1 MNFATALNQE
11 SRLTYTENGATAHNT
26 TGTAVLDLFATIGA
40 LRSAD
45 ETRIHTLFA
54 EAYMEDPLLATKCLF
69 YARDIRGGL
78 GERKTFRILL
88 KYAAIH
94 HPESI
99 RPNISLI
106 PFYGRYDDWYELIGT
121 PLEDDM
127 WKIMKHDF
135 EEDLEDMMVHHRPVS
150 LLAKWMKTADASSKT
165 TRQLGILTAKKLGLS
180 VYDYKRKVRAL
191 RRYLDVTEIKMT
203 ERNWDQINYPAVP
216 SRAMLI
222 YKDAFSRHDFD
233 RFEDFLQK
241 VEKGEEKIN
250 AATLYPYDIIGKYIY
265 RPVSLA
271 HRDPVLEEQW
281 KALPNYV
288 TPGSSVMV
296 IADTSGSMIWNG
308 GARPM
313 NTALSL
319 AIYFAERN
327 VGPYHNLWMSFSDD
341 SKIQR
346 LKGESLNQKLANID
360 RTHFGGSTNLE
371 SAFMQILEIAVKNHV
386 PAEEMVKA
394 IVIIS
399 DMEIN
404 GVISHG
410 SGSMIGSDWFGN
422 PVYGC
427 QRDNSWSFYYTMEER
442 FRQAGY
448 KIPCVVFWNVHSRHD
463 VFHVDSERKGV
474 MLCSGSSAST
484 FKNVMDAIDMTPIES
499 MLKVLNGE
507 RYSQITIGGR

>member
-1 MNFATALNQE
+1 MNFATAIRNE
-11 SRLTYTENGATAHNT
+11 SRLTYTENGATAYNT
-26 TGTAVLDLFATIGA
+26 TGTAVLDLFAAIGA
-40 LRSAD
+40 LRTAD

-78 GERKTFRILL
+78 GERKTFRTLL

-99 RPNISLI
+99 RPNITLI

-127 WKIMKHDF
+127 WKVMKHDF
-135 EEDLEDMMVHHRPVS
+135 EEDLEDMLVHHRPVS
-150 LLAKWMKTADASSKT
+150 LLAKWMKTADASSEKT
-165 TRQLGILTAKKLGLS
+165 RVLGILTAKKLGLS

-191 RRYLDVTEIKMT
+191 RRYLDVTEIKMS
-203 ERNWDQINYPAVP
+203 ERNWDEINYPAVP
-216 SRAMLI
+216 SRAMMI
-222 YKDAFSRHDFD
+222 YREAFSRHDYD

-250 AATLYPYDIIGKYIY
+250 AATLYPYDIVEKYGFN
-265 RPVSLA
+265 SFDLSDLK

-296 IADTSGSMIWNG
+296 VADTSGSMTCNNG
-308 GARPM
+308 RPM
-313 NTALSL
+313 NAAVSL

-327 VGPYHNLWMSFSDD
+327 AGPYHNLWMSFSYD

-360 RTHFGGSTNLE
+360 REHWGGSTDLE
-371 SAFMQILEIAVKNHV
+371 SAFMQILDIAVRNHV

-394 IVIIS
+394 IVVIS

-404 GVISHG
+404 DC
-410 SGSMIGSDWFGN
+410 SG
-422 PVYGC
+422 
-427 QRDNSWSFYYTMEER
+427 SWSFYDEMEKR
-442 FRQAGY
+442 FRLNGY
-448 KIPCVVFWNVHSRHD
+448 KIPGVVFWNVNSRHD
-463 VFHVDSERKGV
+463 VFHVDSERRGV
-474 MLCSGSSAST
+474 VLCSGSSAST
-484 FKNVMDAIDMTPIES
+484 FKNVIDAIDMTPVES

-507 RYSQITIGGR
+507 RYSQITIEGRWSACQGQDE